1 MLCGSRVISLAL
13 PQTNEY
19 DCRDQR
25 QGGHQHRERGAEA
38 RLILLEGYLV
48 RVSAEYLAGM
58 SRSPSCHYEDVVE
71 DGETPYEGDGR
82 YQRDHRGELR
92 DDDVPGP
99 LEPVGPVDLGRL
111 HLAHVYVLQGSKEDY
126 YDQPRGPRD
135 GRDQDRIQ
143 RGVRV
148 PEPAAA
154 ELFEPNAV
162 EELVQ
167 RAEQGMEDPL
177 PHDGHDHQRKDKR
190 KEVDRPEEEGTAGS
204 APQEERQE
212 QPEDDRRDRSDD
224 HPDDVVVERLPDG
237 LIPQHPR
244 VVRQPHEVFGDRGAV
259 PVRETEVDRVEEGI
273 EHEDQVDGQ
282 SGRDKQDRV
291 VHLLPPERWHVG
303 FALGLHSASSLLLRR
318 YLPLLLRR
326 CPGILQ
332 RRRLLRG
339 RPRPVQNF
347 LEAGEHDLVEVR
359 RGQDVDVVTEGAG
372 LGRFRQVVENLFEQ
386 RGNVEPLRVHRVRGD
401 RVERLHD
408 QAGGVFLLVVV
419 YERDSTL
426 GVLRFFGY
434 ERASTHPG
442 RRRDPGSVY
451 RREREET
458 DFEVPNR
465 LDDLRYEPGAGD
477 VHRGLAGVEQCV
489 GIVVADGVYAIRV
502 VAALREL
509 PEEEVDG
516 LLDLRGVPAF
526 IPVEDVVQSF
536 PAQHVAD
543 SDAEKVPGGPLLR
556 IPKPER
562 NLPLPFE
569 FVGHRPEIVDGLW
582 LLGHEILV
590 VVDDQFF
597 DLVRNAVSGPTVGG
611 PLLGPVVD
619 LPAVLLVGLLQRI
632 KEPRF
637 CQHAAETGA
646 GVVAEVVGWLFGTQS
661 GLYDLADIVWWYRL
675 AFHGVFRVLVLE
687 PVD

>member
-1 MLCGSRVISLAL
+1 MLCGSLVISLAL

-291 VHLLPPERWHVG
+291 VHLLPPERWHVRVALDYPSLPPGHPSG

-318 YLPLLLRR
+318 YLSL
-326 CPGILQ
+326 
-332 RRRLLRG
+332 LLRG
-339 RPRPVQNF
+339 RPGTLQRFCLLRGRPPPVQDL

-359 RGQDVDVVTEGAG
+359 RGEDVDVVTEGAG
-372 LGRFRQVVENLFEQ
+372 LGRFRQVVEDLFEQ
-386 RGNVEPLRVHRVRGD
+386 RGNVEPLGVYGVGGD
-401 RVERLHD
+401 RIERLHYC
-408 QAGGVFLLVVV
+408 AGGVVLLEVV
-419 YERDSTL
+419 YECYPPL
-426 GVLRFFGY
+426 GVLRLFGY
-434 ERASTHPG
+434 ERARPHPG
-442 RRRDPGSVY
+442 RRRDVGAVY
-451 RREREET
+451 GREREEA
-458 DFEVPNR
+458 DLEVLDR
-465 LDDLRYEPGAGD
+465 LDDLRYKPGAGN
-477 VHRGLAGVEQCV
+477 VHRSLAGVEQSV
-489 GIVVADGVYAIRV
+489 GIVVGDGVHAIRV
-502 VAALREL
+502 VAILHKVSKEK
-509 PEEEVDG
+509 VDG
-516 LLDLRGVPAF
+516 LLDLGSVPAS
-526 IPVEDVVQSF
+526 VSVQDVVQSF
-536 PAQHVAD
+536 PAQQVAD
-543 SDAEKVPGGPLLR
+543 PDAEQVPGGPLFR
-556 IPKPER
+556 ITKAER
-562 NLPLPFE
+562 GLPLPLE
-569 FVGHRPEIVDGLW
+569 IGGYRSEIVNGLR
-582 LLGHEILV
+582 LLGYKVRV
-590 VVDDQFF
+590 VV
-597 DLVRNAVSGPTVGG
+597 
-611 PLLGPVVD
+611 
-619 LPAVLLVGLLQRI
+619 
-632 KEPRF
+632 
-637 CQHAAETGA
+637 
-646 GVVAEVVGWLFGTQS
+646 
-661 GLYDLADIVWWYRL
+661 YD
-675 AFHGVFRVLVLE
+675 
-687 PVD
+687 